1 MKHLPLSTKTPSV
14 RKKAPIAKKKT
25 ASRTR
30 SVWTRTWHTFFAVL
44 DVIVGAVMIF
54 SGYAGNISPLSEG
67 GLYGVVALSFPIWM
81 AASFLLLAV
90 QLFIYRRGAA
100 VTGAF
105 MLACA
110 GPLLTNCPLNIR
122 FFKPDA
128 PEGWR
133 SFTLMTYN
141 CSNLNFW
148 KQPGH
153 IVGDTLAPNPIVD
166 DIIRHKPDV
175 VALQEL
181 HALKQDVSLNITA
194 AQIDSIRRI
203 YPHIVCSGKALVLLS
218 RFPVEPIH
226 LDFTPHGVGGDM
238 SAYAI
243 SVYGRRVAL
252 FNVHLQSIGLS
263 HADKSLYTD
272 LTSLKTSEGLRS
284 DLHGVKSQLLS
295 KLSAANVARARE
307 CRQLLRYLS
316 YYGGPD
322 AIVCGDFN
330 DGPGCYSIRELE
342 GFRMK
347 SVYPEI
353 GFGPMITFN
362 DNRFYFCID
371 HVLYRGDMKP
381 LDITKGR
388 MKWSDHYP
396 LTVKFAIKPGA

>member
-1 MKHLPLSTKTPSV
+1 MKHLQLSKDIPSRGKKTSGT
-14 RKKAPIAKKKT
+14 KKKPESH
-25 ASRTR
+25 AK
-30 SVWTRTWHTFFAVL
+30 SVWTRIWHTFFVVL
-44 DVIVGAVMIF
+44 DVLAGAAMVF

-67 GLYGVVALSFPIWM
+67 GIYGVIALSFPIWM
-81 AASFLLLAV
+81 AASFLLLV
-90 QLFIYRRGAA
+90 IQLFIFRRGAI

-110 GPLLTNCPLNIR
+110 GPLLTNCPLNVRI
-122 FFKPDA
+122 FKPEP
-128 PEGWR
+128 PEGWK

-148 KQPGH
+148 KIPGH
-153 IVGDTLAPNPIVD
+153 VVGDTLAPNPIVD
-166 DIIRHKPDV
+166 DIIRRKPDIV
-175 VALQEL
+175 VLQEL
-181 HALKQDVSLNITA
+181 YALKQDKQSNITSV
-194 AQIDSIRRI
+194 QMDSIQRI
-203 YPHIVCSGKALVLLS
+203 YPHLVCSGHALVLLS
-218 RFPVEPIH
+218 KFPVEPIH
-226 LDFTPHGVGGDM
+226 LDFKPRGVGGDM
-238 SAYAI
+238 AAFSLEI
-243 SVYGRRVAL
+243 YGRRVAL

-263 HADKSLYTD
+263 KADKSLYTD
-272 LTSLKTSEGLRS
+272 LTKLKTSDNLRS

-316 YYGGPD
+316 HYGGPD

-330 DGPGCYSIRELE
+330 DGPGCYAIRELE
-342 GFRMK
+342 DCKMK

-353 GFGPMITFN
+353 GFGPMITYN

-388 MKWSDHYP
+388 KKWSDHYP
-396 LTVKFAIKPGA
+396 LTVKFAIKPE